1 MTCTVLTAA
10 EFAKDREAML
20 WIADRL
26 SRHGS
31 DWQEKIR
38 YWLAGHLP
46 QVGDGMIA
54 IVRDF
59 GEIVG
64 WARTEEWHQK
74 RTLEAFVAEEHRRKG
89 VAVFATSGL
98 CAAGAF
104 DPTRHVAVF
113 RETSML
119 KLAGRCR
126 LFPTLYSLRGAEWV
140 RA

>member
-1 MTCTVLTAA
+1 MNCTILTAA

-31 DWQEKIR
+31 DFQEKIR
-38 YWLAGHLP
+38 YWLAGHIP
-46 QVGDGMIA
+46 QNGDGLIA

-59 GEIVG
+59 GEIIG
-64 WARTEEWHQK
+64 WARSEDWKTL

-89 VAVFATSGL
+89 VAGFATHGL
-98 CAAGAF
+98 VASRAF
-104 DPTRHVAVF
+104 GDTRRAAVF
-113 RETSML
+113 REESMVR
-119 KLAGRCR
+119 LAERCG
-126 LFPTLYSLRGAEWV
+126 LFPTLFTLRGAEWI